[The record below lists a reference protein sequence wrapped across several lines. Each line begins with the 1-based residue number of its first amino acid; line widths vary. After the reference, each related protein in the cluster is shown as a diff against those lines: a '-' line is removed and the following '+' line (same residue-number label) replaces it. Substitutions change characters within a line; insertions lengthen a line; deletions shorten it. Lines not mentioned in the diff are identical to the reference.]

1 MKTRQETVRGITFDP
16 STLFFELVGV
26 DLDGNPFE
34 HEVSPLSPLPQSYE
48 EATQRAQGFMRL
60 GSQVTYVRVKAQLSE
75 TLAMNV
81 STVWRDE

>member
-1 MKTRQETVRGITFDP
+1 MKARQETVRGITFYP
-16 STLFFELVGV
+16 ATLFFEVVGV

-34 HEVSPLSPLPQSYE
+34 DDVYSSPPPESYE

-75 TLAMNV
+75 TLAVNI